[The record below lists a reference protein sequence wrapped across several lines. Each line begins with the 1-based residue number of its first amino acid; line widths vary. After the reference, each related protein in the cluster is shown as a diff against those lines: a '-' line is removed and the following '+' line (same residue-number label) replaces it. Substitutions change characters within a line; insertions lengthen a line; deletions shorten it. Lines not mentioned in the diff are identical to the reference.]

1 MTEIIITVRGSA
13 WAEHTPERARVAF
26 TISTRGP
33 ERAPV
38 TEQASSAMTVVRDLV
53 ERRHDASRGP
63 VTRWSMDALTV
74 SSDRHWVRDDE
85 HEIVHRARV
94 SGEIEVSEL
103 DALAGLLDDLTAVPA
118 VNIDGIDWSLT
129 EARELEA
136 TESVRQAAI
145 ADALGKAT
153 SYAAA
158 LGHHTVI
165 ATAIA
170 DPGMLGVGGG
180 GSPRTERAMAMS
192 VGGGAPSF
200 ELRPEPI
207 VVEASVD
214 ARFSAR

>member
-1 MTEIIITVRGSA
+1 MTEITITVRGSA
-13 WAEHTPERARVAF
+13 WAEHAPERASVSV

-33 ERAPV
+33 ERTPV
-38 TEQASSAMTVVRDLV
+38 SEEATAALAALRSLLEG
-53 ERRHDASRGP
+53 RHDPAHGP

-74 SSDRHWVRDDE
+74 SSDRQWVRDDE
-85 HEIVHRARV
+85 HEVVHRARV
-94 SGEIEVSEL
+94 SGVIEVSDL
-103 DALAGLLDDLTAVPA
+103 PALPPLLDELTAVPA
-118 VNIDGIDWSLT
+118 VNVDGVDWSLT
-129 EARELEA
+129 EARLLEV
-136 TESVRQAAI
+136 TEAVRQQAV

-158 LGHHTVI
+158 LGHSDVTAI
-165 ATAIA
+165 AIA

-180 GSPRTERAMAMS
+180 GSPRMERAMALS

-200 ELRPEPI
+200 DLRPEPI

>member
-1 MTEIIITVRGSA
+1 MTEITITVRGSA
-13 WAEHTPERARVAF
+13 WAEHAPERASVAV

-33 ERAPV
+33 ERTPV
-38 TEQASSAMTVVRDLV
+38 SEEATTALSAVRVLL
-53 ERRHDASRGP
+53 EGRHDPARGP

-74 SSDRHWVRDDE
+74 TSDRQWVRDDE

-94 SGEIEVSEL
+94 SGVIEVSDL
-103 DALAGLLDDLTAVPA
+103 LALAPLLDELTAISSLNV
-118 VNIDGIDWSLT
+118 DGVDWSLT
-129 EARELEA
+129 ESRLLEA
-136 TESVRQAAI
+136 TETVRLEAV

-158 LGHHTVI
+158 LGHSDVI
-165 ATAIA
+165 AVAIA

-180 GSPRTERAMAMS
+180 GSPRMERAMALS

-214 ARFSAR
+214 ARFTAR